1 MKKLNP
7 AHVESLIPFIN
18 NGPFFR
24 HLSMFIKDMGIGYC
38 LVEVDI
44 ENKHNHPFGG
54 VHGGVYCSAID
65 TAAAWSAYCEMDEND
80 ALITLDVNVNIL
92 TPITDSKLIIKGRR
106 IKMGKTI
113 CTTEATA
120 TNQDGEIVANGTSKL
135 LIYRDMPVIKQAFNA
150 FSSEPLPPKFIK
162 NDGL

>member
-1 MKKLNP
+1 
-7 AHVESLIPFIN
+7 
-18 NGPFFR
+18 
-24 HLSMFIKDMGIGYC
+24 
-38 LVEVDI
+38 VEVDL

-65 TAAAWSAYCEMDEND
+65 TAAAWSAYCEIDEND

-92 TPITDSKLIIKGRR
+92 APITDSKLIVKGRR
-106 IKMGKTI
+106 IKIGKTI

-135 LIYRDMPVIKQAFNA
+135 VVYRDMPVIRQAFESYS
-150 FSSEPLPPKFIK
+150 FKKLPPKFIET
-162 NDGL
+162 GEM